1 MSKVT
6 SAKTKGRLTKK
17 EMKQDRLV
25 KLTIDLEKFYV
36 DHQKLV
42 LTVAVAVL
50 VVIAGVILVRKSMES
65 SRLEAAY
72 KVTMAKAS
80 FGSGQLDNAA
90 AAFQTLATSG
100 SGVVAAESKYF
111 LGRIAYEQGKYSQAV
126 DEFNGYFKDFSGT
139 DELNVGAYAGLGSSY
154 EALEKYADAA
164 QEYQKAADKY
174 PKNPAAV
181 ELLMDAAR
189 VYQKLNQPEKA
200 IPLLRKIR
208 DSYPESS
215 LAQQARQQLAS
226 LE

>member
-25 KLTIDLEKFYV
+25 KLTVDLEKFYV

-42 LTVAVAVL
+42 ISVAVAVV
-50 VVIAGVILVRKSMES
+50 VVIFAVILVRKSMES

-80 FGSGQLDNAA
+80 FGTGRLDESAS
-90 AAFQTLATSG
+90 AFQTIANSEGGT
-100 SGVVAAESKYF
+100 VAAEAKYF
-111 LGRIAYEQGKYSQAV
+111 LGRIAYEQGKYAQAV

-139 DELNVGAYAGLGSSY
+139 DELNVAASAGLGAAN

-164 QEYQKAADKY
+164 SEYQKAAEKY
-174 PKNPAAV
+174 PNSPAAT

-189 VYQKLNQPEKA
+189 VYQKLDQPEKA

-208 DSYPESS
+208 DNYPESS
-215 LAQQARQQLAS
+215 LAAQARQLLTS